1 MTRRSIK
8 KAEKFLMP
16 TEALFPGAFEERAFA
31 WACTGVLILF
41 RFAFTP
47 SSRRETSPRTSE
59 GSLPYAPDI
68 GVSISTLGY
77 SESFDSG
84 SPRFNERAT
93 GLVALRRP
101 FLRPDGRQSDGGW
114 FEKELVGKEC

>member
-1 MTRRSIK
+1 MYR
-8 KAEKFLMP
+8 
-16 TEALFPGAFEERAFA
+16 
-31 WACTGVLILF
+31 GVDPLPVCVYTF
-41 RFAFTP
+41 FTQ
-47 SSRRETSPRTSE
+47 RDIPRTSE

-114 FEKELVGKEC
+114 FEKELFGKEC